1 MAILVS
7 NPSTVQLTGAPAE
20 PQDPAATPQNT
31 GFTEELANAMQ
42 PLGQQADG
50 TTASQKLTVSAAET
64 KLIDLQILP
73 ADVLLNAVGEAN
85 FAFSAQGA
93 PIVQVT
99 DSTKAIAE
107 TGEQLALLE
116 AIDPTQAAEL
126 AAAALAAQMASQPPA
141 GTTNSQRVQISHA
154 LNSVGNADPSML
166 AGEFVSVQTNKLDLK
181 AQESTQTSLITPQ
194 AATNLS
200 VANPSGGAA
209 IYQVNVLSSSE
220 QELQPNMTFLGEAKP
235 ALSLLSEGTQVAQM
249 EVQAPKIVGGELQL
263 HVVDSQQSQPKDAL
277 NQIASNAVNT
287 GQISLENS
295 ALNATTIQSNSSQTG
310 ITSTQDS
317 VDIVS
322 DGVSRKN
329 SAGNISPLVN
339 EQKSVFDLAQSD
351 VARPGDEGSANPVQA
366 GVVAHNEDGV
376 KTNAQALVGMQ
387 ITESSELRSDD
398 SLQLKTA
405 QAGEVLNGPVE
416 KSIDS
421 KVENPT
427 EESAFKFDAKLG
439 AHASNLA
446 ATGGSLSAAQPTK
459 PASLGG
465 AALGQTK
472 PTSLGLPV
480 EPVVIKESA
489 QQSQVLVTTEA
500 VVSQTRSAA
509 NGQELVVETALQT
522 TIVTTLEK
530 PSIRIGVG
538 ETSATTASIKAVNT
552 SVSGQVVRHTDI
564 KSEIRVDDDVAFDYS
579 SNSSS
584 TLAPSKTS
592 IDTNQIELS
601 LPAAL
606 TNDKQALVSI
616 RPSQVNTNQVELS
629 QPAALT
635 NNIQAI
641 APINPSQEVNGTA
654 LSDVAVL
661 DNESNSETNQR
672 PGATSTGNIEPA
684 KANRDSRVDSKNS
697 DANQN
702 NQVLNS
708 NLISQQIV
716 SESSQEALAQNEIPQ
731 TVSKGFEVVS
741 STFVNSL
748 VGGPQRSITTVMDWV
763 ALKPQE
769 SPRPVVPHELRLDAG
784 AVQVEIQR
792 MVKQGGGHVVME
804 LTPPDQSK
812 FTIELK
818 LDEVGG
824 AYLRVEGVSDS
835 TKTRLEQSAPQ
846 LQEQFL
852 EMGLNLQLDMRQ
864 NKDSSSSGAANW
876 MPNEPG
882 FDNNQLPEASAQTS
896 RAVAAERARNNNG
909 GQVYLYA

>member
-7 NPSTVQLTGAPAE
+7 NPSTVQFTGAPAE
-20 PQDPAATPQNT
+20 PQDPVATPQNT

-50 TTASQKLTVSAAET
+50 TTASQKLAVSAAET

-93 PIVQVT
+93 SIAQVT

-107 TGEQLALLE
+107 TGEQLAIQEVL
-116 AIDPTQAAEL
+116 DPTQAAEL

-141 GTTNSQRVQISHA
+141 GTTNSQPGQISHA
-154 LNSVGNADPSML
+154 LNSVGSADPSVL
-166 AGEFVSVQTNKLDLK
+166 AGEYVSVQTNKLDLK
-181 AQESTQTSLITPQ
+181 AQESSQTSLIAPQ
-194 AATNLS
+194 AATNLP

-209 IYQVNVLSSSE
+209 ISQVNVLSSGE
-220 QELQPNMTFLGEAKP
+220 QELQPDTTFLSEAKP
-235 ALSLLSEGTQVAQM
+235 ALSLLPEGTPVAQR

-263 HVVDSQQSQPKDAL
+263 HVADSQQSQPKDAL
-277 NQIASNAVNT
+277 NQLASSAVST

-295 ALNATTIQSNSSQTG
+295 PLNATTIQSNSSQPG
-310 ITSTQDS
+310 ITSTQNS
-317 VDIVS
+317 VGVVS
-322 DGVSRKN
+322 DGVSRIS
-329 SAGNISPLVN
+329 SADNITPLAN

-366 GVVAHNEDGV
+366 GVVAPNEDGA
-376 KTNAQALVGMQ
+376 KTNAQALVGLQ
-387 ITESSELRSDD
+387 ITETSELHSDG

-416 KSIDS
+416 KSIAS

-439 AHASNLA
+439 THAANLA
-446 ATGGSLSAAQPTK
+446 ATGGSLNAAQPTK
-459 PASLGG
+459 PVSLGG
-465 AALGQTK
+465 AALVQSK
-472 PTSLGLPV
+472 PTSLGSPV
-480 EPVVIKESA
+480 GPVAIEASGE
-489 QQSQVLVTTEA
+489 QSRVLVTTEA
-500 VVSQTRSAA
+500 VVVSQTRSAA

-522 TIVTTLEK
+522 TTVTTIEK
-530 PSIRIGVG
+530 SSTTLGEG
-538 ETSATTASIKAVNT
+538 ETSTTTAAVKAVNT
-552 SVSGQVVRHTDI
+552 SVPGQVVKQTESKFENQVED
-564 KSEIRVDDDVAFDYS
+564 KVAFDNL
-579 SNSSS
+579 SNASPA
-584 TLAPSKTS
+584 LAPTKSS
-592 IDTNQIELS
+592 
-601 LPAAL
+601 
-606 TNDKQALVSI
+606 
-616 RPSQVNTNQVELS
+616 VNKNQVELS
-629 QPAALT
+629 QPTAVTT
-635 NNIQAI
+635 NTQSI
-641 APINPSQEVNGTA
+641 APISSSQAFSGT
-654 LSDVAVL
+654 VL
-661 DNESNSETNQR
+661 NDFVVLETESKIETNQL
-672 PGATSTGNIEPA
+672 PGVTSSGNIETT
-684 KANRDSRVDSKNS
+684 KASQ
-697 DANQN
+697 ANQV
-702 NQVLNS
+702 QAS
-708 NLISQQIV
+708 NFTSQQSV
-716 SESSQEALAQNEIPQ
+716 AQSSEDATVQNEISQPA
-731 TVSKGFEVVS
+731 SKGFDVVS

-864 NKDSSSSGAANW
+864 NKDSSSSGTANW
-876 MPNEPG
+876 TPNEPG
-882 FDNNQLPEASAQTS
+882 FDNAKPQEASVQTT
-896 RAVAAERARNNNG
+896 RVVAAERARNNNG